1 MYDLGN
7 QFHFD
12 LNKAKTNPD
21 SILTGNNYR
30 ISVLTERLVRI
41 EYSKNGLFI
50 DAPTQLVLCRNF
62 PVPKFDVNEDSK
74 YIELKTEYFKLT
86 YKKNNPITSSSLK
99 IQPTSSDDFWYYK
112 HPEVRTYDASLVSLD
127 SEKKYIKGI
136 FSSSGFSSIDDSNS
150 LLLDINGNFVKKQS
164 NSLDTY
170 VFVYKDDFDLAL
182 KDYFALTGRAP
193 LIPRYALGNWWSK
206 NYGYKEAA
214 LDKLFNRFEKE
225 EIPISVLLLDKTW
238 HITNNRYNTGYTFDR
253 TLIPKPNEF
262 ISKMHNRGVR
272 VGVNINPIEGIYPH
286 EEMYKK
292 VLEYIKVNDNT
303 VIPFTP
309 FNPHFLDIIMKI
321 MLHSLTNIGVD
332 FFWLDYPNK
341 ERLSQY
347 FLNHYLF
354 LDSGRNEDRRSML
367 LSRNPIIASHRYGIL
382 YSGRTKVSF
391 DTLKTIPY
399 INTSAANIGVSWWS
413 HDVGGFMG
421 GMEDGELYLRWIQ
434 LGCFSPIF
442 RISVNEGR
450 YYKREPWRWDVKT
463 FQIVKKYMQLRNRLV
478 PYIYSEAYRYYD
490 AGINIVK
497 PLYHIRRELYYD
509 SFYKN
514 EYLFGSQLLISPL
527 TDKKDQLMNRVVHKF
542 FLPEGMW
549 YDFNNGKKYP
559 GGRSYVSFFKDEDYP
574 VFARSGSIIPMN
586 AKLDNSLMIP
596 TDLEIHIFPGVNN
609 SFQLYEDDGISNLY
623 KDEYFL
629 KTLIDYNYQEN
640 NYTVIIRSIAGKSGI
655 VPQYRNY
662 KIRFRNTLK
671 TDNVIANFDGT
682 NLEVNSYLD
691 EKDFI
696 VEVKNVKTI
705 GQLTINCKG
714 KAIEVDSISV
724 INEDIDSIISDLEVE
739 TALKD
744 KIASILFSNLPI
756 KKKRIQIRKLKR
768 DKLDQKFIKMFLRL
782 LEYVEQI

>member
-1 MYDLGN
+1 
-7 QFHFD
+7 
-12 LNKAKTNPD
+12 
-21 SILTGNNYR
+21 
-30 ISVLTERLVRI
+30 
-41 EYSKNGLFI
+41 
-50 DAPTQLVLCRNF
+50 
-62 PVPKFDVNEDSK
+62 
-74 YIELKTEYFKLT
+74 
-86 YKKNNPITSSSLK
+86 
-99 IQPTSSDDFWYYK
+99 
-112 HPEVRTYDASLVSLD
+112 
-127 SEKKYIKGI
+127 
-136 FSSSGFSSIDDSNS
+136 
-150 LLLDINGNFVKKQS
+150 
-164 NSLDTY
+164 
-170 VFVYKDDFDLAL
+170 
-182 KDYFALTGRAP
+182 
-193 LIPRYALGNWWSK
+193 
-206 NYGYKEAA
+206 
-214 LDKLFNRFEKE
+214 
-225 EIPISVLLLDKTW
+225 
-238 HITNNRYNTGYTFDR
+238 
-253 TLIPKPNEF
+253 
-262 ISKMHNRGVR
+262 
-272 VGVNINPIEGIYPH
+272 
-286 EEMYKK
+286 
-292 VLEYIKVNDNT
+292 
-303 VIPFTP
+303 
-309 FNPHFLDIIMKI
+309 
-321 MLHSLTNIGVD
+321 
-332 FFWLDYPNK
+332 
-341 ERLSQY
+341 
-347 FLNHYLF
+347 
-354 LDSGRNEDRRSML
+354 
-367 LSRNPIIASHRYGIL
+367 
-382 YSGRTKVSF
+382 
-391 DTLKTIPY
+391 
-399 INTSAANIGVSWWS
+399 
-413 HDVGGFMG
+413 
-421 GMEDGELYLRWIQ
+421 
-434 LGCFSPIF
+434 
-442 RISVNEGR
+442 
-450 YYKREPWRWDVKT
+450 
-463 FQIVKKYMQLRNRLV
+463 
-478 PYIYSEAYRYYD
+478 
-490 AGINIVK
+490 
-497 PLYHIRRELYYD
+497 
-509 SFYKN
+509 
-514 EYLFGSQLLISPL
+514 
-527 TDKKDQLMNRVVHKF
+527 
-542 FLPEGMW
+542 MW

>member
-1 MYDLGN
+1 
-7 QFHFD
+7 
-12 LNKAKTNPD
+12 
-21 SILTGNNYR
+21 
-30 ISVLTERLVRI
+30 
-41 EYSKNGLFI
+41 
-50 DAPTQLVLCRNF
+50 
-62 PVPKFDVNEDSK
+62 
-74 YIELKTEYFKLT
+74 
-86 YKKNNPITSSSLK
+86 
-99 IQPTSSDDFWYYK
+99 
-112 HPEVRTYDASLVSLD
+112 
-127 SEKKYIKGI
+127 
-136 FSSSGFSSIDDSNS
+136 
-150 LLLDINGNFVKKQS
+150 
-164 NSLDTY
+164 
-170 VFVYKDDFDLAL
+170 
-182 KDYFALTGRAP
+182 
-193 LIPRYALGNWWSK
+193 
-206 NYGYKEAA
+206 
-214 LDKLFNRFEKE
+214 
-225 EIPISVLLLDKTW
+225 
-238 HITNNRYNTGYTFDR
+238 
-253 TLIPKPNEF
+253 
-262 ISKMHNRGVR
+262 
-272 VGVNINPIEGIYPH
+272 
-286 EEMYKK
+286 
-292 VLEYIKVNDNT
+292 
-303 VIPFTP
+303 
-309 FNPHFLDIIMKI
+309 
-321 MLHSLTNIGVD
+321 
-332 FFWLDYPNK
+332 
-341 ERLSQY
+341 
-347 FLNHYLF
+347 
-354 LDSGRNEDRRSML
+354 
-367 LSRNPIIASHRYGIL
+367 
-382 YSGRTKVSF
+382 
-391 DTLKTIPY
+391 
-399 INTSAANIGVSWWS
+399 
-413 HDVGGFMG
+413 MG

>member
-1 MYDLGN
+1 
-7 QFHFD
+7 
-12 LNKAKTNPD
+12 
-21 SILTGNNYR
+21 
-30 ISVLTERLVRI
+30 
-41 EYSKNGLFI
+41 
-50 DAPTQLVLCRNF
+50 
-62 PVPKFDVNEDSK
+62 
-74 YIELKTEYFKLT
+74 
-86 YKKNNPITSSSLK
+86 
-99 IQPTSSDDFWYYK
+99 
-112 HPEVRTYDASLVSLD
+112 
-127 SEKKYIKGI
+127 
-136 FSSSGFSSIDDSNS
+136 
-150 LLLDINGNFVKKQS
+150 
-164 NSLDTY
+164 
-170 VFVYKDDFDLAL
+170 
-182 KDYFALTGRAP
+182 
-193 LIPRYALGNWWSK
+193 
-206 NYGYKEAA
+206 
-214 LDKLFNRFEKE
+214 
-225 EIPISVLLLDKTW
+225 
-238 HITNNRYNTGYTFDR
+238 
-253 TLIPKPNEF
+253 
-262 ISKMHNRGVR
+262 MHNRGVR

-542 FLPEGMW
+542 FLPEGM

-596 TDLEIHIFPGVNN
+596 TDLEIHIYKNGIYVVNYTIIS
-609 SFQLYEDDGISNLY
+609 SFSDKKIVITKEDGNVTILGNNLIISKLE
-623 KDEYFL
+623 KDELFIYG
-629 KTLIDYNYQEN
+629 LID
-640 NYTVIIRSIAGKSGI
+640 
-655 VPQYRNY
+655 
-662 KIRFRNTLK
+662 
-671 TDNVIANFDGT
+671 
-682 NLEVNSYLD
+682 EVH
-691 EKDFI
+691 
-696 VEVKNVKTI
+696 
-705 GQLTINCKG
+705 
-714 KAIEVDSISV
+714 
-724 INEDIDSIISDLEVE
+724 
-739 TALKD
+739 
-744 KIASILFSNLPI
+744 
-756 KKKRIQIRKLKR
+756 
-768 DKLDQKFIKMFLRL
+768 LR
-782 LEYVEQI
+782 

>member
-1 MYDLGN
+1 M
-7 QFHFD
+7 
-12 LNKAKTNPD
+12 
-21 SILTGNNYR
+21 
-30 ISVLTERLVRI
+30 
-41 EYSKNGLFI
+41 
-50 DAPTQLVLCRNF
+50 
-62 PVPKFDVNEDSK
+62 
-74 YIELKTEYFKLT
+74 
-86 YKKNNPITSSSLK
+86 
-99 IQPTSSDDFWYYK
+99 
-112 HPEVRTYDASLVSLD
+112 
-127 SEKKYIKGI
+127 
-136 FSSSGFSSIDDSNS
+136 
-150 LLLDINGNFVKKQS
+150 
-164 NSLDTY
+164 
-170 VFVYKDDFDLAL
+170 
-182 KDYFALTGRAP
+182 
-193 LIPRYALGNWWSK
+193 
-206 NYGYKEAA
+206 
-214 LDKLFNRFEKE
+214 
-225 EIPISVLLLDKTW
+225 
-238 HITNNRYNTGYTFDR
+238 
-253 TLIPKPNEF
+253 
-262 ISKMHNRGVR
+262 KMC
-272 VGVNINPIEGIYPH
+272 
-286 EEMYKK
+286 
-292 VLEYIKVNDNT
+292 
-303 VIPFTP
+303 
-309 FNPHFLDIIMKI
+309 DIIMKI